1 VSIKQSANHGDR
13 AKLLSSPLL
22 KTFTA
27 IDRSSLPNSKR
38 DSSFLAALRTNS
50 LGFETLDRTDLAGL
64 RDPVPFAILATL
76 WFVFKS
82 LVGKKH
88 LLAGSKNKL

>member
-1 VSIKQSANHGDR
+1 
-13 AKLLSSPLL
+13 
-22 KTFTA
+22 
-27 IDRSSLPNSKR
+27 
-38 DSSFLAALRTNS
+38 LRTNS
-50 LGFETLDRTDLAGL
+50 LRLDALDRTDLAWL
-64 RDPVPFAILATL
+64 LDPVPFAILATL